1 MMLDIESDNMD
12 MVRGSWPAGTNVG
25 TTPESKW
32 TKPAAPAEERKNHL
46 MHVRKSRPS

>member
-46 MHVRKSRPS
+46 MHV